1 MYFTFEVEGEI
12 VLLIPKFFAGSER
25 LPLSTELTQ
34 NKHLTTR
41 LTGQIMS
48 GVPVSTVCLKWGGT
62 VWAGADPQA
71 VVKRRA
77 WVLKWKNLRVCTDI
91 LSSQR
96 RQALLGS
103 L

>member
-12 VLLIPKFFAGSER
+12 VLLIPKFFAGSEC

-34 NKHLTTR
+34 NQHLTYQADWPDYVRCTCEHCLFEMGR
-41 LTGQIMS
+41 DCLGRCRSTGCGEKES
-48 GVPVSTVCLKWGGT
+48 LGSE
-62 VWAGADPQA
+62 AE
-71 VVKRRA
+71 
-77 WVLKWKNLRVCTDI
+77 NLRVCTDI